1 MSDRQNEKFKRRIR
15 NRIEEVE
22 QRIRNFGSKNLWS
35 PLDRCEYDTLVRE
48 YSGLKRALARI

>member
-1 MSDRQNEKFKRRIR
+1 MSDRQTEKLKRRIK

-22 QRIRNFGSKNLWS
+22 QRIRDFGSKNLWS

-48 YSGLKRALARI
+48 YSGLKRAIARI